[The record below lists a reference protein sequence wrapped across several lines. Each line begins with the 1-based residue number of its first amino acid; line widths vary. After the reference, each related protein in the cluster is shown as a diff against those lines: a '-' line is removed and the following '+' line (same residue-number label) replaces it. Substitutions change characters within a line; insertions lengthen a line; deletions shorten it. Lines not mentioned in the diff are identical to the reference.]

1 MAKPQSFKPGDP
13 RINRKGAPKKEWTM
27 TALYKEAGDEADE
40 TGVPMKLIVAKKLW
54 KLASKGDV
62 TAIKELGNRIDGMP
76 KQGIDLGGEAIKI
89 DIDSILTKAYGK
101 QKSS

>member
-13 RINRKGAPKKEWTM
+13 RINRNGRPKEPWTM

-40 TGVPMKLIVAKKLW
+40 TGLPKKLIVARKLW
-54 KLASKGDV
+54 EIAKKGDV

-76 KQGIDLGGEAIKI
+76 KQSNELSGHLEVKTLMVKFIEDGDDRDTG
-89 DIDSILTKAYGK
+89 
-101 QKSS
+101 